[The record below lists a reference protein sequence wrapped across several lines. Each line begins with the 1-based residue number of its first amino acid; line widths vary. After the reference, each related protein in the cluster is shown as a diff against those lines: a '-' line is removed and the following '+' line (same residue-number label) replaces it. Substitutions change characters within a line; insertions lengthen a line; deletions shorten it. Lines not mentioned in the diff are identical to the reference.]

1 MTTAPHAFDTDL
13 VETLEE
19 LKAAEPVTRALKAV
33 ETQLDEAIEAQKRLV
48 LIEAP
53 SYHEMERAKV
63 YAEMLK
69 DAGLTDV
76 RVDDCANVWGYI
88 RGTGNTGQ
96 SVVLEGHLDT
106 VFAFGSAKAIH
117 VDDDGRIHCPGICDD
132 TRALAANLNVLWALM
147 REGVK
152 PVHDIVIA
160 GTVCEE
166 GLGGMKGMKAL
177 LESLDKETHVLATV
191 SIDGPTATDF
201 YANATGMVDW
211 EVEMR
216 GPGGHAWL
224 KPGTPSAVQAACR
237 AAVLAA
243 DLELPDD
250 PKTSLTVSLIEG
262 GQAIH
267 GIAERAVFKMNARSN
282 SQAVL
287 DDLNDRFITA
297 CQQGAD
303 EENARWNR
311 PGVITMTAKKIL
323 DIPAGCQPDDARII
337 QAAKLVTQAVGV
349 EPKFCRGGCTNS
361 NMSIARG
368 IPAVTL
374 GRGGDEY
381 GTHTLAEWFD
391 PKGVWRCEQKSILL
405 LLLLAGLDGVTQPL
419 GETL

>member
-1 MTTAPHAFDTDL
+1 MTTVPHAFDNDL
-13 VETLEE
+13 VETLGE
-19 LKAAEPVTRALKAV
+19 LKATEPVIRALMAV
-33 ETQLDEAIEAQKRLV
+33 ETQLEEAIEAQKRLV

-53 SYHEMERAKV
+53 STHEMKRALA

-69 DAGLTDV
+69 DAGLIDV
-76 RVDDCANVWGYI
+76 RVDDHANVWGYV
-88 RGTGNTGQ
+88 RGTGNTGK

-106 VFAFGSAKAIH
+106 VFALGSAKAIH
-117 VDDDGRIHCPGICDD
+117 VDDEGRIHCPGICDD

-211 EVEMR
+211 EIEMR

-224 KPGTPSAVQAACR
+224 KHGTPSAVQAACR

-287 DDLNDRFITA
+287 DDLNDRFLKA

-337 QAAKLVTQAVGV
+337 QAAQLVTQAVGV
-349 EPKFCRGGCTNS
+349 EPKFCRGGCTNRA
-361 NMSIARG
+361 I
-368 IPAVTL
+368 
-374 GRGGDEY
+374 
-381 GTHTLAEWFD
+381 
-391 PKGVWRCEQKSILL
+391 CLL
-405 LLLLAGLDGVTQPL
+405 RVGFLP
-419 GETL
+419 